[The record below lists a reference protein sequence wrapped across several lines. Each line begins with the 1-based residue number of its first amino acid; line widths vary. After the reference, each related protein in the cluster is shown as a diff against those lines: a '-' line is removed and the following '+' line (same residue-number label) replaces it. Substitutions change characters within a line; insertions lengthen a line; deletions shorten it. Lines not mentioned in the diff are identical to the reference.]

1 MGASQLTLGSLF
13 ITLLAGCQA
22 TGASSSGQP
31 SPKAPAEADWRS
43 ARAADLPGYWES
55 EAIDGEAAKV
65 VGKVYTWLAAD
76 GHYTSSAL
84 IMGNALATGQRP
96 EFRAI
101 TGEWRLDAGILR
113 LADEREAIQ
122 AEVAGDR
129 LRLTSSNGVVTLR
142 RRGE

>member
-1 MGASQLTLGSLF
+1 
-13 ITLLAGCQA
+13 
-22 TGASSSGQP
+22 
-31 SPKAPAEADWRS
+31 
-43 ARAADLPGYWES
+43 
-55 EAIDGEAAKV
+55 
-65 VGKVYTWLAAD
+65 
-76 GHYTSSAL
+76 
-84 IMGNALATGQRP
+84 MGNALATGQRP

-142 RRGE
+142 RSGE